1 MKDTSIC
8 LSERVKNE
16 IARQLAGFLL
26 SEKHLPE
33 EATVTV
39 IYKDTTARLRIDIS
53 KIQDVSGEVLS

>member
-39 IYKDTTARLRIDIS
+39 IYKDSTARLKVNLDPIRNI
-53 KIQDVSGEVLS
+53 IQN

>member
-39 IYKDTTARLRIDIS
+39 IYKDSTARLKVNLDPIRNSI
-53 KIQDVSGEVLS
+53 KN

>member
-39 IYKDTTARLRIDIS
+39 IYKDSTARLKVNLDPIRNII
-53 KIQDVSGEVLS
+53 KN

>member
-39 IYKDTTARLRIDIS
+39 IYKDSTARLKVNLDQIRNI
-53 KIQDVSGEVLS
+53 IQN

>member
-39 IYKDTTARLRIDIS
+39 IYKDSTARLKVNLDPFRNI
-53 KIQDVSGEVLS
+53 IQN